1 MEDLENVE
9 EDDINSFGLNF
20 GEKKRVK
27 NLLSSL
33 CKNSPGIS
41 ECFSNSHLEYRKFS
55 HRVVIYFMLV
65 YLSSNI
71 G

>member
-9 EDDINSFGLNF
+9 EDDISSFGLNF
-20 GEKKRVK
+20 GEKRRVK

-33 CKNSPGIS
+33 CKKSPGIS
-41 ECFSNSHLEYRKFS
+41 ECFTNLEYREFS

-65 YLSSNI
+65 YLSSDI

>member
-33 CKNSPGIS
+33 CKKSPGIS
-41 ECFSNSHLEYRKFS
+41 ESFTNSHSEY
-55 HRVVIYFMLV
+55 
-65 YLSSNI
+65 
-71 G
+71 